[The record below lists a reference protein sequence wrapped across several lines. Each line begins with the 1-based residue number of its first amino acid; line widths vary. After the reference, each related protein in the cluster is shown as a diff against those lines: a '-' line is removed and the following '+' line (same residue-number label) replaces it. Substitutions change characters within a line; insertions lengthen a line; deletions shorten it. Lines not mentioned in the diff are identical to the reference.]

1 MGRVVLVADDDD
13 DVRSL
18 LMLQLELTGYE
29 PIEAATVDEG
39 LRLLEVSAP
48 DLVLTD
54 LNFGTDSGGRIVAAC
69 RSTGRRVI
77 LMTASVESRELTEAL
92 QSDVP
97 LLRKPFTLD
106 DLTAAIAEQLQP

>member
-1 MGRVVLVADDDD
+1 MGQTVLVADDDD

-18 LMLQLELTGYE
+18 VMLQLMISGYE

-39 LRLLEVSAP
+39 LRLLASSAP

-54 LNFGTDSGGRIVAAC
+54 LNFGNDTGERIVTAC
-69 RSTGRRVI
+69 RATGQPVI
-77 LMTASVESRELTEAL
+77 LMTASVETRELPPSL
-92 QSDVP
+92 RQDVP

-106 DLTAAIAEQLQP
+106 DLTAAVAERLQP

>member
-1 MGRVVLVADDDD
+1 MAQVVLVADDDD

-18 LMLQLELTGYE
+18 LTLQLMLSGYE

-39 LRLLEVSAP
+39 LALLADRSP

-54 LNFGTDSGGRIVAAC
+54 LNFGSDTGERIVTAC
-69 RSTGRRVI
+69 RSTGQPVI
-77 LMTASVESRELTEAL
+77 LMTASVEARELPESL
-92 QSDVP
+92 RVDVP

-106 DLTAAIAEQLQP
+106 EMTAAITEQLQP

>member
-1 MGRVVLVADDDD
+1 MAQTVLVADDDD

-18 LMLQLELTGYE
+18 LMLQLTLSGYE

-39 LRLLEVSAP
+39 LVLLAEHSP

-54 LNFGTDSGGRIVAAC
+54 LNFGNDTGERLVSAC
-69 RSTGRRVI
+69 RATGQRVI
-77 LMTASVESRELTEAL
+77 LMTASVATHDLPESLRA
-92 QSDVP
+92 DVP

-106 DLTAAIAEQLQP
+106 DLAAAVADQLAS

>member
-1 MGRVVLVADDDD
+1 MAQTVLVADDDD

-18 LMLQLELTGYE
+18 VVLQVMMSGYE

-39 LRLLEVSAP
+39 LRLLADLSP

-54 LNFGTDSGGRIVAAC
+54 LNFGTDTGERIVEAC
-69 RSTGRRVI
+69 RATGQRVI
-77 LMTASVESRELTEAL
+77 LMTASVETRELPESL
-92 QSDVP
+92 RDDVA

-106 DLTAAIAEQLQP
+106 DLTAAIAEQLTS

>member
-18 LMLQLELTGYE
+18 VLLQLMMSGYE
-29 PIEAATVDEG
+29 TIEAATVDEG
-39 LRLLEVSAP
+39 LRLLATSSP

-54 LNFGTDSGGRIVAAC
+54 LNFGNDTGERIVTAC
-69 RSTGRRVI
+69 RSTGQRVI
-77 LMTASVESRELTEAL
+77 LMTASVETRELPESL
-92 QSDVP
+92 RVDVP